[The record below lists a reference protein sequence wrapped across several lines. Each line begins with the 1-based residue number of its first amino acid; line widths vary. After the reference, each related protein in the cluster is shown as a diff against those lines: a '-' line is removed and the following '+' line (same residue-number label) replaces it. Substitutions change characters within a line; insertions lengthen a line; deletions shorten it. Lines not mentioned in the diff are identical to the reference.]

1 MKLVIVES
9 PAKCKKIAGFLGPG
23 FTVLATMG
31 HIRRLEQDLDALG
44 LDSGF
49 NIRYT
54 FMKEKSSTM
63 DAIIRAA
70 KGASTIYL
78 CADDDRE
85 GEAIAYSVACLLK
98 KDPASLPRSVFH
110 EITEK
115 AVTTA
120 IANPRRIDMNKVY
133 AQQARSV
140 LDMMIGFTISPIL
153 WKFLAKGLSA
163 GRCQTPAL
171 RLVNDRECVIETHV
185 SASSWILK
193 MNLTGN
199 IPGILEEE
207 LEDEE
212 SVLNYLENVHTS
224 KCATVYS
231 VKDTAWSSAPPKPLI
246 TSTLQQEVS
255 ALYSLNPKATM
266 QIAQKLYEAGHITY
280 MRTDNPV
287 ISEEAVATAHAF
299 IEKTY
304 GKNYVGIA
312 ASAAA
317 PGSTSISK
325 KGAGAGAGAVAAAG
339 EAHEAIRPTHMEVKE
354 IHGESALENKV
365 YAFIWKRSIQ
375 STMAAAT
382 GTKRVVRYHLDSD
395 PDKFSWASTKL
406 KTLFQGWKIL
416 GKQVSI
422 DSDEETDAAEHA
434 DIDIDSIKE
443 GQKIQW
449 KEITSIPKHTA
460 PSPRFTQATL
470 VRELEKCGIGRP
482 STFASLIDVLL
493 EKEYV
498 EVYDSPGVTQKYTV
512 FVVHPGKWPPIS
524 EIREHKVGVDKKKLK
539 PTKLGKSVIDL
550 CVKEF
555 NNLFEYSFTSK
566 MEERLD
572 LIAKGDDSWKQVC
585 TDIWNSYKDIYLR
598 LKDSHS
604 MPSKSEKVCDLG
616 EGYKA
621 VLSKN
626 VPLLLVNKVFTP
638 LPEGTVIQD
647 LTLDDAKRIIAE
659 HEAGISLGN
668 YDGQALKK
676 KDGPYGEYIQW
687 KEVKIPFL
695 PGETI
700 DKTVERLE
708 KKSNVQKCGEY
719 IFAVGQYG
727 PYMYKAGLKK
737 KLFVSIPPGIDTSK
751 LSPQAAKEL
760 YAKGCA
766 AKKGK

>member
-498 EVYDSPGVTQKYTV
+498 EV
-512 FVVHPGKWPPIS
+512 
-524 EIREHKVGVDKKKLK
+524 
-539 PTKLGKSVIDL
+539 
-550 CVKEF
+550 
-555 NNLFEYSFTSK
+555 
-566 MEERLD
+566 
-572 LIAKGDDSWKQVC
+572 
-585 TDIWNSYKDIYLR
+585 
-598 LKDSHS
+598 
-604 MPSKSEKVCDLG
+604 
-616 EGYKA
+616 
-621 VLSKN
+621 
-626 VPLLLVNKVFTP
+626 
-638 LPEGTVIQD
+638 
-647 LTLDDAKRIIAE
+647 
-659 HEAGISLGN
+659 
-668 YDGQALKK
+668 
-676 KDGPYGEYIQW
+676 
-687 KEVKIPFL
+687 
-695 PGETI
+695 
-700 DKTVERLE
+700 
-708 KKSNVQKCGEY
+708 
-719 IFAVGQYG
+719 
-727 PYMYKAGLKK
+727 
-737 KLFVSIPPGIDTSK
+737 
-751 LSPQAAKEL
+751 
-760 YAKGCA
+760 
-766 AKKGK
+766 